1 MARPIGRTPGSCA
14 IAPGFT
20 GRGIEM
26 NGGRRANIGHGRI
39 NAYGRRA
46 GVSQGRINAYGR
58 RAGVSQGRMN
68 APPTGVT
75 VARRRGGINAALVS
89 ADIRYGKMGFWQR
102 VMGLAGR

>member
-1 MARPIGRTPGSCA
+1 M
-14 IAPGFT
+14 
-20 GRGIEM
+20 
-26 NGGRRANIGHGRI
+26 
-39 NAYGRRA
+39 
-46 GVSQGRINAYGR
+46 QGRINAYGQ
-58 RAGVSQGRMN
+58 GGNINQGRIN

>member
-1 MARPIGRTPGSCA
+1 MARPIGWTPGSCA

-20 GRGIEM
+20 CHGIEM
-26 NGGRRANIGHGRI
+26 NGGQ
-39 NAYGRRA
+39 RA
-46 GVSQGRINAYGR
+46 GVGQGRINAYGR
-58 RAGVSQGRMN
+58 RAGVGQGRMN

-89 ADIRYGKMGFWQR
+89 ADIRYGKMGFWQH